1 MRKINEQ
8 IELLESLLRIARQRK
23 EAGET
28 EWLEFKTNISES
40 HSSITYERVGEY
52 ISGISNSACLKD
64 KPYGYLILGVE
75 DGTWDLKGTNLR
87 MPEQKMG
94 NQDYELWLRKN
105 LSPKVTFDIEEFDYK
120 NNHIVMFV
128 IPAAVGEPTNFK
140 NEAYVR
146 IGSNLTKLK
155 DFPTYL
161 RRIYSSQV
169 DWSAQIIESATIDDL
184 DTEAIEKARQLFAR
198 KHEYLLE
205 EMKGWDDAT
214 FLNKARITIKG
225 QITNTAILLLGKP
238 ESEHLISPAVA
249 RIRWILKDATGS
261 ERDFQIETCPF
272 VIAVDRV
279 YGKIRNLK
287 YRYINPEL
295 LSLMP
300 EELDTYDPFIIR
312 EALNNAIAH
321 QDYSCHGMINVIET
335 EDRLLFTNLGSF
347 IPDSIKSVL
356 TTDAPEERYRNKFLV
371 GAMVELYMVDTI
383 GSGIKRMFYLQRQRL
398 FPMPDY
404 ELLDNKVKVTI
415 VGRVLNND
423 YAMLLSK
430 ERMLSLIDIEMLNR
444 IQMQRPL
451 SDEEIAY
458 LRKHKLVEGKKNA
471 LYIAK
476 SIAGKIGKKA
486 DYTRNKGLD
495 ENFYT
500 EMIIKLIYQHK
511 QVNRKD
517 VDELLLPKLPEALNE
532 KQKLTKIGHML
543 TKLKKEGCIEL
554 GEKKQWI
561 PGKNHTSRK

>member
-1 MRKINEQ
+1 
-8 IELLESLLRIARQRK
+8 
-23 EAGET
+23 
-28 EWLEFKTNISES
+28 
-40 HSSITYERVGEY
+40 
-52 ISGISNSACLKD
+52 
-64 KPYGYLILGVE
+64 
-75 DGTWDLKGTNLR
+75 
-87 MPEQKMG
+87 
-94 NQDYELWLRKN
+94 
-105 LSPKVTFDIEEFDYK
+105 
-120 NNHIVMFV
+120 MFI

-146 IGSNLTKLK
+146 IDSNLTKLK
-155 DFPTYL
+155 DFPEYL
-161 RRIYSSQV
+161 RRIYSSQM
-169 DWSAQIIESATIDDL
+169 DWSAQIIENADISDL
-184 DTEAIEKARQLFAR
+184 DTEAIAKARQLYAR
-198 KHEYLLE
+198 KHEHLRE
-205 EMKGWDDAT
+205 EIENWDDIT

-225 QITNTAILLLGKP
+225 QITNTAVLLLGKP

-249 RIRWILKDATGS
+249 RIRWILKDGVGN

-272 VIAVDRV
+272 VVGVDRIFS
-279 YGKIRNLK
+279 KIRNLK

-347 IPDSIKSVL
+347 IPETIKNVL

-371 GAMVELYMVDTI
+371 GAMVDTI
-383 GSGIKRMFYLQRQRL
+383 GSGIKRMFNLQRQRL

-404 ELLDNKVKVTI
+404 DLSDNKVKVTI
-415 VGRVLNND
+415 VGRVLNNE

-430 ERMLSLIDIEMLNR
+430 DRTLSLTEIEMLNR

-451 SDEEIAY
+451 TDEEIAY

-476 SIAGKIGKKA
+476 TIAGKMGKKA
-486 DYTRNKGLD
+486 EYTRNKGLD
-495 ENFYT
+495 ENFYM
-500 EMIIKLIYQHK
+500 EMIIKLIDQHK
-511 QVNRKD
+511 KVSRND
-517 VDELLLPKLPEALNE
+517 VDELLLAKLPEALNE
-532 KQKLTKIGHML
+532 KQKLTKIGHIL
-543 TKLKKEGCIEL
+543 SKLKKQGKIEL

-561 PGKNHTSRK
+561 RCKETSRK